1 MQPSFTLAG
10 LEIHWY
16 SVCIITAIAIGYLVA
31 RPAAKRHG
39 VSPALL
45 EESILFGIIGGVVGA
60 RAYHVIDKWPL
71 YRDDFWQVFAIW
83 NGGLAIYGALLG
95 GALGLALFAYW
106 KRLHLLTLLDI
117 WAPSVLL
124 GQAIGRLGNWANQE
138 AFGPPTSG
146 PFKIAIDPEN
156 RPPDYVNSTYF
167 HPTFFYELV
176 LALIGFAILLA
187 FRKRLET
194 PPGRILGLYLIIY
207 GAVRFITE
215 FYRFDTAELWGVRV
229 AHSISAATIFAGLW
243 LLRATRPAVSPEVK
257 SKRFR

>member
-1 MQPSFTLAG
+1 MRPSFTFAG

-16 SVCIITAIAIGYLVA
+16 SVFIISAIVIGYLVA
-31 RPAAKRHG
+31 RSPAKRRG
-39 VSPALL
+39 ISPALL
-45 EESILFGIIGGVVGA
+45 EESILFGIIGGVIGA
-60 RAYHVIDKWPL
+60 RIYHVIDKWPL
-71 YRDDFWQVFAIW
+71 YRDDFGQIFAIW

-124 GQAIGRLGNWANQE
+124 GQALGRLGNWANQE

-146 PFKIAIDPEN
+146 SFKIAIDPEN
-156 RPPDYVNSTYF
+156 RPPNYANSAYF

-187 FRKRLET
+187 FRKHLE
-194 PPGRILGLYLIIY
+194 PRPGHVLGLYLIIY
-207 GAVRFITE
+207 GAIRYITE
-215 FYRFDTAELWGVRV
+215 FYRFDTATLFGLRV
-229 AHSISAATIFAGLW
+229 AHVISLGVIVVGCALFVMPM
-243 LLRATRPAVSPEVK
+243 RHR
-257 SKRFR
+257 R